1 MSDDPFFQREKEK
14 YENPVASR
22 EYLLDMLVKGK
33 KPLSFLEFCQQLN
46 ASDEDSRIGI
56 QRRLRAMERE
66 GQIEFNRDKKYA
78 IIKTDDL
85 IQGRVIGHRDGFG
98 FLKRDDGE
106 KDLFIHQMQ
115 MATVLHGDLVQVKE
129 SGTDNRGRRE
139 ARIVKIVEPRSE
151 PIVGRYFF
159 ENNVGVVIPDDS
171 RINHEIMIPKEQTNG
186 ARQGH
191 IVVVEVVQRPRKRV
205 NAIGK
210 IVEVLGEHMAPGME
224 IDMALRTFEI
234 PHEWPKGVSKQ
245 IKDLTEEVPEEAKAG
260 RIDLRQ
266 LPLVTIDGE
275 DARDFDDAVFCEP
288 LEKGGWQ
295 LWVAIADVS
304 YYVRPGT
311 ALDSEAQN
319 RGTSVYFPEQVVPM
333 LPEVLSNGLCSL
345 NPQVDRLCMVCEM
358 TVSETGKLLEH
369 QFYEAVMNSKARL
382 TYTKVW
388 NILEGDE
395 TLQARYAEQVPH
407 LKNLYAMYHA
417 LKRTRSQRGAI
428 EFETQESKFIFNAQR
443 KIDHIVPVTRNDAHK
458 LIEECMI
465 LANVAAAKTLEKNKA
480 EALFR
485 VHAEPDPDR
494 LTAFLSYL
502 AEVGITHRIGS
513 DINPQDLTDVITKIQ
528 GRPDQELIQ
537 TMLLRSMKQAVYDHE
552 NIGHFGLSL
561 EAYAH
566 FTSPIRRYPDLVV
579 HRALKAIVD
588 KQQQRKN
595 LSGGKRYSVDE
606 VEALGEQCSMAER
619 RADDATRDV
628 SDWLKCEFMLDH
640 VGDSF
645 EGVIASVTNFGF
657 FVRLTEFGID
667 GLVHITA
674 LDSDYYRYD
683 EVKQHLIGERSG
695 TIYRLGDQL
704 EVKVA
709 SVNLDERKIDF
720 ILPTSGKPQGQGQ
733 RKGKPV
739 RDGKNSAPAKNTAA
753 KNTRRPPK
761 GKPADKTS
769 KNSSGPKTGPKSSKT
784 PTNKKPSTKSVSKPG
799 STPRK
804 RKG

>member
-1 MSDDPFFQREKEK
+1 MSDDPHYQREKEK

-22 EYLLDMLVKGK
+22 EYLLELLTKAQ
-33 KPLSFLEFCQQLN
+33 KPLSFLDFCHLLN

-66 GQIEFNRDKKYA
+66 GQIEFNREKKYA
-78 IIKTDDL
+78 KIKTDDL

-115 MATVLHGDLVQVKE
+115 MASVLHGDVVLVKE

-139 ARIVKIVEPRSE
+139 ARIVKVIEPRSE

-191 IVVVEVVQRPRKRV
+191 IVVVEIVQRPRKRV

-234 PHEWPKGVSKQ
+234 PHQWPKGVTKQ
-245 IKDLTEEVPEEAKAG
+245 IKDLSEHVPEEAKAG

-319 RGTSVYFPEQVVPM
+319 RGTSVYFPEQVIPM

-358 TVSETGKLLEH
+358 TVSETGKLQEH

-382 TYTKVW
+382 TYNKVW
-388 NILEGDE
+388 NILQGDE
-395 TLQARYAEQVPH
+395 ELQTRYAAQVPH
-407 LKNLYAMYHA
+407 LQNLYEMFRA
-417 LKRTRSQRGAI
+417 LKRTRHQRGAI

-465 LANVAAAKTLEKNKA
+465 LANVSAAKTLAKHKA
-480 EALFR
+480 EALYR

-494 LTAFLSYL
+494 LSSFLAYL
-502 AEVGITHRIGS
+502 GEVGIHHKIGH
-513 DINPQDLTDVITKIQ
+513 DVTPQDLTDVITKIQ
-528 GRPDQELIQ
+528 GRADQELIQ

-552 NIGHFGLSL
+552 NIGHFGLAL
-561 EAYAH
+561 DAYAH

-579 HRALKAIVD
+579 HRALKAVID
-588 KQQQRKN
+588 KQQQRKSQ
-595 LSGGKRYSVDE
+595 SGGKSYSVTE

-628 SDWLKCEFMLDH
+628 ADWLKCEFMLDH
-640 VGDSF
+640 VGDTF

-657 FVRLTEFGID
+657 FVRLTEFHID
-667 GLVHITA
+667 GLVHISA
-674 LDSDYYRYD
+674 LEGDYYRYD
-683 EVKQHLIGERSG
+683 EVKQHLIGERLG
-695 TIYRLGDQL
+695 TVYRLGDQL

-709 SVNLDERKIDF
+709 AVNLDERKIDF
-720 ILPTSGKPQGQGQ
+720 LLATAGKQAGQ
-733 RKGKPV
+733 RKGKASRGTTNNKPQ
-739 RDGKNSAPAKNTAA
+739 GAGGHSAPSKKTA
-753 KNTRRPPK
+753 
-761 GKPADKTS
+761 GK
-769 KNSSGPKTGPKSSKT
+769 SSGAA
-784 PTNKKPSTKSVSKPG
+784 
-799 STPRK
+799 K
-804 RKG
+804 RKGSAVNERKKNTNKTGKAPKAAGKRRR